1 MDDVP
6 GRQQETI
13 MEIINFYAY
22 VYVLMVVMDNNV
34 CCYVL
39 G

>member
-22 VYVLMVVMDNNV
+22 VYVLMDNNV
-34 CCYVL
+34 CCHVL